1 MLWEIKD
8 VMKTLKVNQNKIVEE
23 LEKIFFNNRDKRIVV
38 VGTTSSG
45 KSTILKKIKNA
56 YDMDELIFPQLTK
69 KEKEYVCQ
77 TPWTSEIGRTMTK
90 WVKEKI
96 QIKKSFPIFGTVV
109 IDSDLIIYLKID
121 DELLKKRTET
131 RGVKYLDAKNM
142 QKQIEN
148 EIEVSKIPVL
158 TFNIL

>member
-1 MLWEIKD
+1 
-8 VMKTLKVNQNKIVEE
+8 MKTLTLNENQTIEKLEEIFSKNKE
-23 LEKIFFNNRDKRIVV
+23 KRIVV

-45 KSTILKKIKNA
+45 KSTILKEIKNV

-90 WVKEKI
+90 WAREKVRVE
-96 QIKKSFPIFGTVV
+96 KGYPVFGTVV
-109 IDSDLIIYLKID
+109 IDSDLIVYLKISD
-121 DELLKKRTET
+121 DILRQRTDLRSVNFE
-131 RGVKYLDAKNM
+131 DAKNM

-148 EIEVSKIPVL
+148 EIRENKIPVITL
-158 TFNIL
+158 KIN